1 MNFLS
6 VYQIHRQRSDKQK
19 LLVGWMSEW
28 WMVSNIGWG
37 DQLVDSESAVW
48 VLTLCCLSLVPC
60 GLGREVLLDSL
71 GDGVEI
77 SGAPFNLSLTEEG
90 PWADLVISFSLISWP
105 LDPWLCFLLEPGQSR
120 VSKLFS
126 HLYFSWPVRQWN
138 PNGPRVG
145 KNKIRS
151 AVGWETKGKLNISLL
166 VLFRPL
172 AAFAPT
178 WQMSSKGRWFL
189 IRDV

>member
-1 MNFLS
+1 MNEWMMDGFQHWMRRPTSWLWKCCMGPDS
-6 VYQIHRQRSDKQK
+6 V
-19 LLVGWMSEW
+19 
-28 WMVSNIGWG
+28 
-37 DQLVDSESAVW
+37 
-48 VLTLCCLSLVPC
+48 LSL
-60 GLGREVLLDSL
+60 
-71 GDGVEI
+71 
-77 SGAPFNLSLTEEG
+77 
-90 PWADLVISFSLISWP
+90 PWALWTWQRGALGLPGRWGWDFWSSLQSVSFSLMSWP

-172 AAFAPT
+172 AAFVPT
-178 WQMSSKGRWFL
+178 WQMPSKGRWFL

>member
-1 MNFLS
+1 MMNFLS
-6 VYQIHRQRSDKQK
+6 SYQIHKQRSDQQK

-37 DQLVDSESAVW
+37 DQVVDSESAVW
-48 VLTLCCLSLVPC
+48 FLTLCSLSLVPC
-60 GLGREVLLDSL
+60 GLGREVLLASL
-71 GDGVEI
+71 GGGGWGFWSSFQSV
-77 SGAPFNLSLTEEG
+77 
-90 PWADLVISFSLISWP
+90 SFSLMSWP
-105 LDPWLCFLLEPGQSR
+105 LDPWPCFFLEPGRSR
-120 VSKLFS
+120 VSEPFS

-138 PNGPRVG
+138 PNGPRVW

-151 AVGWETKGKLNISLL
+151 AVGWETKEKLNISLL

-172 AAFAPT
+172 AAFVTT
-178 WQMSSKGRWFL
+178 WQMPSKGRWFL